1 MTSTLRRQF
10 LYNDEYQLKMRFD
23 NVDNSIC
30 EALKEQK
37 RIENFLFE
45 LHCEKDA
52 LIAFNADLSRKKNI
66 NRRFSNIIN
75 ITRNAQ
81 RYDRDM
87 HRLIEAM
94 IIRAYNQIEEAKRK
108 HPNKLKKLVDLTNKF
123 SSKYIYEQIKKK
135 DKRVLQRG
143 EKALKQFISKKKYI
157 FEHRDED
164 IKHNKTDSKTCREAY
179 NFWHIKLQMD

>member
-52 LIAFNADLSRKKNI
+52 LIAFNADLSRKK
-66 NRRFSNIIN
+66 
-75 ITRNAQ
+75 
-81 RYDRDM
+81 
-87 HRLIEAM
+87 
-94 IIRAYNQIEEAKRK
+94 
-108 HPNKLKKLVDLTNKF
+108 
-123 SSKYIYEQIKKK
+123 KY
-135 DKRVLQRG
+135 
-143 EKALKQFISKKKYI
+143 
-157 FEHRDED
+157 
-164 IKHNKTDSKTCREAY
+164 
-179 NFWHIKLQMD
+179 